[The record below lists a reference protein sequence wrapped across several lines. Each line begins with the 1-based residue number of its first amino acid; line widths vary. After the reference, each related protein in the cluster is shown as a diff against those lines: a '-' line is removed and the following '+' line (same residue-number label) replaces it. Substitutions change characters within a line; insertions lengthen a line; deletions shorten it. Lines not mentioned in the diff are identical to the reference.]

1 MTAPTT
7 HTWTE
12 VHDADAC
19 ARLAEQEVDGDGGLN
34 RAAGERFRREV
45 LAPGGSVDPAA
56 AYRAFRGADPDVAHL
71 VRRRTR
77 GPER

>member
-1 MTAPTT
+1 M
-7 HTWTE
+7 
-12 VHDADAC
+12 
-19 ARLAEQEVDGDGGLN
+19 AEQEVDGDGGLN